1 MKEAALRCVWE
12 ALAMGEERAV
22 KNMDLSAFDW
32 HSAHPVFGS
41 PLHAILFG
49 KLIVSADEESD
60 TNELNNGFD
69 DLINADYSER
79 KSRLALLRFAM
90 RCGADPHIVAPKQ
103 CDVSRWWGGERGG
116 DNMKPISFAGR
127 SAFECLLA
135 AKRSIKLRHQDPTDD
150 ADWTDELKAVDEA
163 VDILSRPSCTANML
177 AVVEDVVA
185 TWEAALADNS
195 SADVTLRV
203 LPGGAEGAGGGGGGL
218 SAGSG
223 AAGAAG
229 AEDQEHHGAAV
240 EVRAHSAVLRGA
252 SSVLKAMLSQQG
264 MREGAHR
271 VIEVVGSSAS
281 AVRLLLSLV
290 YTGGAGASGAG
301 GAEEEEPGTA
311 TILAA
316 LDLAHRWQLLHVVQ
330 LLAGAAARRVD
341 SETFEAAAEAAL
353 RLELPALLAA
363 CRSHAAAHARELRG
377 RLCGRGGAAPLRSA
391 AVRADVEKLL
401 ACEAPCPDSVVP
413 APAAKRRRRTL

>member
-1 MKEAALRCVWE
+1 
-12 ALAMGEERAV
+12 MGEERAV

-32 HSAHPVFGS
+32 HSSHPVFGS

-69 DLINADYSER
+69 DIINADYAER

-135 AKRSIKLRHQDPTDD
+135 AKRSIKLRHQDPSDD

-163 VDILSRPSCTANML
+163 VDILSRPSCAASTV
-177 AVVEDVVA
+177 AVNEEVVA
-185 TWEAALADNS
+185 TWEAALADNA
-195 SADVTLRV
+195 SADVTIRV
-203 LPGGAEGAGGGGGGL
+203 LPSSTNGAVASASKAGVGGAGGSDGEEL
-218 SAGSG
+218 PC
-223 AAGAAG
+223 
-229 AEDQEHHGAAV
+229 DV
-240 EVRAHSAVLRGA
+240 VDVKAHSAVLQGA
-252 SSVLKAMLSQQG
+252 SSVLKAMLSTQG
-264 MREGAHR
+264 MREGAQR
-271 VIEVVGSSAS
+271 VIEVTGSSAR
-281 AVRLLLSLV
+281 AVGLILALV
-290 YTGGAGASGAG
+290 YTGAVAAGSDD
-301 GAEEEEPGTA
+301 EDPGMA
-311 TILAA
+311 DILSA

-330 LLAGAAARRVD
+330 MLAAAAARRID
-341 SETFEAAAEAAL
+341 SDTFEATMDAAL
-353 RLELPALLAA
+353 RLELPSLLATS
-363 CRSHAAAHARELRG
+363 RSFVGAHSREMRARLAARG
-377 RLCGRGGAAPLRSA
+377 NAPTIQSA

-401 ACEAPCPDSVVP
+401 ACEGGSSMETISATSG
-413 APAAKRRRRTL
+413 AAAKRRRRVL